1 MGQKVNPKSFRLGIV
16 STWDS
21 SWYSDKEYAKK
32 LHEDIK
38 IRALIFQQ
46 LAVAGISKVCIERPA
61 NKIIVNIH
69 SSRPGIVIGKKGS
82 DIARVKKNISKVTT
96 NEVVVN
102 VTEVRKSE
110 TDPLLI
116 AKNIAEQLEKRV
128 SFRKCIKRS
137 IVSSMKMGV
146 AGVKISVSGRL
157 GGAEIARTEWYKEGK
172 IPLHTLRANI
182 RYDKAEAHTIYGLI
196 GIKVWIYQVY
206 KTKNLIK

>member
-16 STWDS
+16 TTWDS
-21 SWYSDKEYAKK
+21 SWYSNRGYAKK

-38 IRALIFQQ
+38 IRTLIFKQM
-46 LAVAGISKVCIERPA
+46 VSAGISRVCIERPA

-82 DIARVKKNISKVTT
+82 DIAKVKKNISKITA

-102 VTEVRKSE
+102 VTEIRKSE

-128 SFRKCIKRS
+128 SFRKCMKRS
-137 IVSSMKMGV
+137 IIASMKMGV
-146 AGVKISVSGRL
+146 EGIKISVSGRL

-182 RYDKAEAHTIYGLI
+182 KYDKAEAHTIYGLI
-196 GIKVWIYQVY
+196 GIKVWVYQVD
-206 KTKNLIK
+206 KTKDLIK